1 MTTSSVCGCHS
12 SWVSFRLEDLSQIP
26 CFISLHVWVFCV
38 EIEAIIK
45 HLGFFSCPA
54 WTRFLAVSLVLYC
67 VVHSFLWFF
76 FSWHLCP
83 DHTWVAE
90 LYRAIC
96 WLLHTVQICR
106 PCVWSGCFSEKLR
119 TYVSQLSAAEC
130 QLFHS
135 PPYSRCTYY
144 LTASSADDVLLNPH
158 EYTVALSIGRGGSI
172 AINLSPSLMGAQR
185 VFFSF
190 HLNFWH
196 TRYCLS
202 VKFCHLHASENTT
215 FKFKIRLLS

>member
-1 MTTSSVCGCHS
+1 MIFV
-12 SWVSFRLEDLSQIP
+12 
-26 CFISLHVWVFCV
+26 
-38 EIEAIIK
+38 
-45 HLGFFSCPA
+45 
-54 WTRFLAVSLVLYC
+54 
-67 VVHSFLWFF
+67 
-76 FSWHLCP
+76 SWHLCP

-90 LYRAIC
+90 SYRAIC
-96 WLLHTVQICR
+96 WLGHTVQICR

-144 LTASSADDVLLNPH
+144 LTASSADDIFINPH
-158 EYTVALSIGRGGSI
+158 EYTVALSIGRGD
-172 AINLSPSLMGAQR
+172 LSPLIFLHHLWVPRGF
-185 VFFSF
+185 FFSF

-202 VKFCHLHASENTT
+202 VKFCHVHASANTT
-215 FKFKIRLLS
+215 FKFKTRLLS